1 MSNYYAP
8 CFYRI
13 NFAAIPSYIELPWL
27 IQLMSV
33 NNNLVN
39 TVNNKFFNTVNKD
52 FLGDIK
58 SSTQLDKHEVNTNV
72 TAIHFIVNCRTK
84 NTDLA
89 ISSTDNTSEEVL
101 KENIRNF
108 QKIK

>member
-1 MSNYYAP
+1 
-8 CFYRI
+8 
-13 NFAAIPSYIELPWL
+13 
-27 IQLMSV
+27 MSV

-72 TAIHFIVNCRTK
+72 TAIHFIVNRRTK

-89 ISSTDNTSEEVL
+89 ISNTDNTSEEEHKKHL
-101 KENIRNF
+101 KENIKNF